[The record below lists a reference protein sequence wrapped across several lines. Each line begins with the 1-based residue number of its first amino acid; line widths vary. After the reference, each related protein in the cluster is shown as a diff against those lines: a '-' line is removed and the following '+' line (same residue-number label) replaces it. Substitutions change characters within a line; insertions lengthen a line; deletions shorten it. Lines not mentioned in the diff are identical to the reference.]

1 MDQIIS
7 KLSEIETASVRIID
21 SATAD
26 AKKLDEQLKLKISS
40 YDAAEDQKMADT
52 LSDLR
57 QKLSARMDQELQD
70 LKQSTDNAIQNMLTI
85 YEQQHEQLAD
95 KILQNLIRM

>member
-26 AKKLDEQLKLKISS
+26 AKKLDEQLKTKISS
-40 YDAAEDQKMADT
+40 YDAEEDQKMADK

-70 LKQSTDNAIQNMLTI
+70 LKQSTDIAIQNMLTI

>member
-21 SATAD
+21 SAAAD
-26 AKKLDEQLKLKISS
+26 SKKLDEQLKEKISL

-57 QKLSARMDQELQD
+57 RQLSARMDQELKD
-70 LKQSTDNAIQNMLTI
+70 LKQSTDAAIQNMLTI

-95 KILQNLIRM
+95 EILQNLIRM